1 MEYFFVDDHHRKAEH
16 KLLLETQ
23 DGRDGSLCFE
33 SIDFTAVE
41 PMHVKA
47 RAYQRPGVEFP
58 AGQNG
63 NVADR
68 NITRFDLALLPN
80 SPTKAVTKFRHAGV
94 KFRLLTS
101 SQQR

>member
-1 MEYFFVDDHHRKAEH
+1 M
-16 KLLLETQ
+16 Q
-23 DGRDGSLCFE
+23 
-33 SIDFTAVE
+33 
-41 PMHVKA
+41 VKA

-68 NITRFDLALLPN
+68 NITRFDTRFDLALLPN